1 MAGILDSLKGLG
13 DIAGQASSAKAD
25 LDHVDHNIAQIAQS
39 VSSAERYIKIGMI
52 GGLALGALGVAFSI
66 GRRR

>member
-13 DIAGQASSAKAD
+13 DIGGAASSAKAD
-25 LDHVDHNIAQIAQS
+25 LDHVDHNIQQIATS
-39 VSSAERYIKIGMI
+39 VGNAERYIKFGMF
-52 GGLALGALGVAFSI
+52 GGLALGAIGVALAL

>member
-13 DIAGQASSAKAD
+13 DIGGAASEAKAD
-25 LDHVDHNIAQIAQS
+25 LAHVDRNIAQIAQS

-52 GGLALGALGVAFSI
+52 GGLALGAIGVAFAI
-66 GRRR
+66 GRR